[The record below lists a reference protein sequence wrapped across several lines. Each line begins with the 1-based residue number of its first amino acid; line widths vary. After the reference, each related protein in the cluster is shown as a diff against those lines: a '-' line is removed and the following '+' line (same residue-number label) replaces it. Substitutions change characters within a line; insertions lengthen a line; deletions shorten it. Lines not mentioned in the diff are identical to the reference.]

1 MGKRKLKKASVTLAV
16 SATGAPYD
24 RRSTDLT
31 INAQVGPVIVDD
43 PYEAGAKVVAFRNLR
58 DDPLAAMHNAKQVD
72 EAQFIAGR
80 HWQRAYELA
89 EIGGVRAIDPTREC
103 VDGGQIAQA
112 TITDAQIKAFG
123 DLARAMTALGMEG
136 EVLVKDVLAKH
147 MTIAQAADRRDMA
160 SELERRYLGRRFR
173 ECLDTLSVVFGYA
186 MRPRLSTTS
195 SVVALTKAGAPC

>member
-123 DLARAMTALGMEG
+123 DLAKAITALGMEG
-136 EVLVKDVLAKH
+136 EALIRDVLGEH
-147 MTIAQAADRRDMA
+147 RTIAQAADRRGYSSD
-160 SELERRYLGRRFR
+160 LERKYLGRRFR
-173 ECLDTLSVVFGYA
+173 ECLDTLAVVFGYA
-186 MRPRLSTTS
+186 VATRLSTTYS
-195 SVVALTKAGAPC
+195 AGRLTKAGTAC